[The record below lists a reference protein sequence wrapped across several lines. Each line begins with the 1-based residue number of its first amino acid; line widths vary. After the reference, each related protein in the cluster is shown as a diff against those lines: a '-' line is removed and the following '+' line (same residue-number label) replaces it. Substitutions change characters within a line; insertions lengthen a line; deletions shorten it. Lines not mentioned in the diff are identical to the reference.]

1 MKGDLTEKFGK
12 INLGDMQEYR
22 NVAAFPLFCGY
33 KAPVKHLV
41 LSQAMEKGLIT
52 IGEVDE
58 GGHVPQL
65 KVVNDADMPVLILDG
80 EELFGAKQNRV
91 LNTTVLLRK
100 HSTTIIPV
108 SCTEQGRWH
117 YESKHFSESGIIMSP
132 RLREVKNRSVQE
144 SLRTSSEF
152 RSDQGAIWN
161 GIREQAD
168 CASVNSRTGAMRD
181 VHEKRREDISDYG
194 RHFPPVPDQQGIL
207 VAINKEV
214 VGMDLVADM
223 DAYALLH
230 DKLVKSYV
238 MDALV
243 QADGEHSLIDR
254 AKDRDFLESIAWCD
268 ITRYRSVGH
277 GWDVRFQGK
286 NITGSALE
294 YRGRAVHLAFFASLA
309 ETQKEGNGRM
319 AGHQRRAAYRYRYRT
334 DK

>member
-1 MKGDLTEKFGK
+1 MKGDLTETLRT
-12 INLGDMQEYR
+12 INLGDMQQYR
-22 NVAAFPLFCGY
+22 NVAVFPLFCGY

-41 LSQAMEKGLIT
+41 LSQAMEKGLIN

-100 HSTTIIPV
+100 HSATIIPV

-144 SLRTSSEF
+144 SLRTSSDF

-168 CASVNSRTGAMRD
+168 CASVSSPTGAMRD

-194 RHFPPVPDQQGIL
+194 RHFPLVPDQQGIL
-207 VAINKEV
+207 VVINKEV
-214 VGMDLVADM
+214 VGMDLVADT

-243 QADGEHSLIDR
+243 QTDGEHSSTDK
-254 AKDRDFLESIAWCD
+254 AKASDFLESTAGCD
-268 ITRYRSVGH
+268 MTRYRSVGH
-277 GWDVRFQGK
+277 GWDVRLQGK

-294 YRGRAVHLAFFASLA
+294 YRGKAVHLAFFSSLA
-309 ETQKEGNGRM
+309 ETRKEGNGRM
-319 AGHQRRAAYRYRYRT
+319 AGHSSRAAYRNRYRT
-334 DK
+334 DE